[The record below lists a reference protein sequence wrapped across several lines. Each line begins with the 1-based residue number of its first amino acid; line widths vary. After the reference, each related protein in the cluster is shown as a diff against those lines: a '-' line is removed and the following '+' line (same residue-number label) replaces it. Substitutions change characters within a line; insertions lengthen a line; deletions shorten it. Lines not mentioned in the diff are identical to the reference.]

1 MEEDRPAVI
10 AIDFDGTLF
19 ETDYPEIIKP
29 MTAVIELAK
38 VLKREGAKLILWTCR
53 EGKELEAAVEA
64 CREHGL
70 EFDAV
75 NDNLPEL
82 KEKWKNNPRKIAADE
97 YWDDHNMSLHD
108 VYVQHMASKMS
119 FPELFEEE
127 T

>member
-1 MEEDRPAVI
+1 MDRDYAVI

-29 MTAVIELAK
+29 ISPVIELAK
-38 VLKREGAKLILWTCR
+38 VLRKEGAKLILWTCR
-53 EGKELEAAVEA
+53 EGTELEAAVEA
-64 CREHGL
+64 CREQGL

-97 YWDDHNMSLHD
+97 YWDDHNMSLLR
-108 VYVQHMASKMS
+108 VYVQYMAIKSG
-119 FPELFEEE
+119 FRNW
-127 T
+127 

>member
-1 MEEDRPAVI
+1 MDRDYAVI

-19 ETDYPEIIKP
+19 ETNYPEIIRP
-29 MTAVIELAK
+29 IVPIIGLAK
-38 VLKREGAKLILWTCR
+38 VLRKEGAKLILWTCR

-64 CREHGL
+64 CRKQGL

-97 YWDDHNMSLHD
+97 YWDDHNSVLGDLCAQYTVCRMYHPE
-108 VYVQHMASKMS
+108 S
-119 FPELFEEE
+119 FEVKE
-127 T
+127 